1 LKKFLAGALLEE
13 YSGMISKRQLL
24 AQIAFVAVLM
34 LVSGVALAS
43 GGGGHAS
50 FSDINWWTWDAHKLP
65 LGWFIVDF
73 IIFAGLLVHFVK
85 KPMAAAFENRHHV
98 IKKTI
103 EDNEKAHAEA
113 RQTHDEFQSKLAN
126 VDAEG
131 NALIERS
138 KANGTLE
145 RDKMIEDA
153 NAYGERIKGDS
164 SAIVEQELTQA
175 GLRLQASAALGALK
189 DAEERLKASMT
200 DGDQSRL
207 LEEAITELETSSSAG
222 GAA

>member
-1 LKKFLAGALLEE
+1 
-13 YSGMISKRQLL
+13 MIKRQLL
-24 AQIAFVAVLM
+24 AQIAFVAVIM
-34 LVSGVALAS
+34 LVSAVAMAA
-43 GGGGHAS
+43 GGGGPVS
-50 FSDINWWTWDAHKLP
+50 FSEINWWKWDAHKLP

-73 IIFAGLLVHFVK
+73 VIFAGLLVHFVK
-85 KPMAAAFENRHHV
+85 KPMAAAFENRHKT

-103 EDNEKAHAEA
+103 EDNEKAHADA
-113 RQTHDEFQSKLAN
+113 RQSHDEFQSKLAN

-138 KANGTLE
+138 KSDGALE

-153 NAYGERIKGDS
+153 QAYSERIKGDS
-164 SAIVEQELTQA
+164 GAIIDQEYTQA
-175 GLRLQASAALGALK
+175 SVRLQAFAALGALR
-189 DAEERLKASMT
+189 DAEERLKANIT

-207 LEEAITELETSSSAG
+207 LEEAIAELETSASAG

>member
-1 LKKFLAGALLEE
+1 
-13 YSGMISKRQLL
+13 MIRRQLL
-24 AQIAFVAVLM
+24 AQIAFVAALL
-34 LVSGVALAS
+34 LVSSVALAA
-43 GGGGHAS
+43 GGGSVS
-50 FSDINWWTWDAHKLP
+50 FSDINWWNWDAHKLP

-85 KPMAAAFENRHHV
+85 KPMAAAFENRHNT

-103 EDNEKAHAEA
+103 EDNEKAHADA

-138 KANGTLE
+138 KADGALE
-145 RDKMIEDA
+145 RDKMVEDA
-153 NAYGERIKGDS
+153 NAYSERIKGDS
-164 SAIVEQELTQA
+164 SAIVEQEYTQA
-175 GLRLQASAALGALK
+175 SIRLQAFTALAALK
-189 DAEERLKASMT
+189 DAEERLKANIT
-200 DGDQSRL
+200 DGDQTRL
-207 LEEAITELETSSSAG
+207 LEEAIAELETSTSAG